1 MGNTQ
6 SNGELQR
13 KTKRSKR
20 RTSIILQ
27 QLSDPEFRRGQLLL
41 KEHAYLWK
49 EVIYLEQYIS
59 NLNEEIEEI
68 DATLDDTTR
77 ESMVSSI
84 KENRKELEGRLN
96 LSRERLKEV
105 VKDVKDIKLS
115 ATQELS
121 KSNTKAENRYTKEDI
136 ALLQHVDAIV
146 NSSKDFFEPI
156 SDGMKYIDDSLTT
169 VKNNTGVVGEL
180 IIGSG
185 QLGAY
190 VVGQGVSATGGAMR
204 SAVKATD
211 SFINGKASS
220 DGDSKDT

>member
-1 MGNTQ
+1 M
-6 SNGELQR
+6 
-13 KTKRSKR
+13 
-20 RTSIILQ
+20 
-27 QLSDPEFRRGQLLL
+27 L

-59 NLNEEIEEI
+59 NLDEEIEEI
-68 DATLDDTTR
+68 DTTLDDATR
-77 ESMVSSI
+77 ENMVSGI
-84 KENRKELEGRLN
+84 EMNRKELEDRLN

-105 VKDVKDIKLS
+105 IKDVKDIKLS
-115 ATQELS
+115 ATKELS
-121 KSNTKAENRYTKEDI
+121 KSNMGEKLESKEDV
-136 ALLQHVDAIV
+136 ALLKHVDAII

>member
-6 SNGELQR
+6 SNGDPKR
-13 KTKRSKR
+13 STKRKKR
-20 RTSIILQ
+20 RTSVLLQ
-27 QLSDPEFRRGQLLL
+27 HLSDPEFRRGQLLL

-68 DATLDDTTR
+68 DGTLDDTTR

-121 KSNTKAENRYTKEDI
+121 KSNMGEKLEVKEGV
-136 ALLQHVDAIV
+136 ALLKHVDAII
-146 NSSKDFFEPI
+146 NSGKDFLSPYRRYEA
-156 SDGMKYIDDSLTT
+156 SDDSLTT
-169 VKNNTGVVGEL
+169 VKNKVSLESFR
-180 IIGSG
+180 GSG

-190 VVGQGVSATGGAMR
+190 VVTVRQSMTSRGMR
-204 SAVKATD
+204 ST
-211 SFINGKASS
+211 
-220 DGDSKDT
+220 

>member
-6 SNGELQR
+6 SNGDPKR
-13 KTKRSKR
+13 STKRKKR
-20 RTSIILQ
+20 RTSVLLQ
-27 QLSDPEFRRGQLLL
+27 HLSDPEFRRGQLLL

-59 NLNEEIEEI
+59 NLDEEIEEI
-68 DATLDDTTR
+68 DTTLDDATR
-77 ESMVSSI
+77 ENMVSGI
-84 KENRKELEGRLN
+84 EMNRKELEDRLN

-115 ATQELS
+115 ATKELS
-121 KSNTKAENRYTKEDI
+121 KSNMGEKLESKEDV
-136 ALLQHVDAIV
+136 ALLKHVDAII
-146 NSSKDFFEPI
+146 NSSKDFFEPV

-180 IIGSG
+180 VIGSG

-190 VVGQGVSATGGAMR
+190 VVGEAVSATGRGMR
-204 SAVKATD
+204 SAIRAGD
-211 SFINGKASS
+211 NLINGKTTG
-220 DGDSKDT
+220 DGDSNNA